1 LLSLAFSL
9 LCFAVQETFGVQR
22 TFFAVVVLILELE
35 KPIIMGTNP
44 KTTLYVG
51 GLEENVTEGV
61 LHAAFIPF
69 GDIKDVSMPLD
80 QSTQKHRGFA
90 FVTYIDKEDAAA
102 AMDNMHNAE
111 LYGRVLTV
119 NYAQPIKIKGGEQGW
134 ASQPVWADADTWF
147 ERQQQEEGL
156 QRLQAEHQATIEAA
170 EAEDRKKLTEARDGE
185 TEAVDDEPTDPMAQA
200 EAEALSNN
208 PPQ

>member
-1 LLSLAFSL
+1 
-9 LCFAVQETFGVQR
+9 VT
-22 TFFAVVVLILELE
+22 
-35 KPIIMGTNP
+35 
-44 KTTLYVG
+44 G

-80 QSTQKHRGFA
+80 QSTQKHRGFS
-90 FVTYIDKEDAAA
+90 FVTYLDKEDAAA

-134 ASQPVWADADTWF
+134 ASQPGMQSLISFVVLISSAIKF
-147 ERQQQEEGL
+147 C
-156 QRLQAEHQATIEAA
+156 
-170 EAEDRKKLTEARDGE
+170 
-185 TEAVDDEPTDPMAQA
+185 
-200 EAEALSNN
+200 
-208 PPQ
+208 

>member
-1 LLSLAFSL
+1 MA
-9 LCFAVQETFGVQR
+9 
-22 TFFAVVVLILELE
+22 
-35 KPIIMGTNP
+35 NP

-51 GLEENVTEGV
+51 GLEENVTEGI

-69 GDIKDVSMPLD
+69 GDVKDVSMPLD
-80 QSTQKHRGFA
+80 QATQKHRGFG
-90 FVTYIDKEDAAA
+90 FVTYLEKEDAAA

-147 ERQQQEEGL
+147 ERQQQEEEL
-156 QRLQAEHQATIEAA
+156 AKLNAEHEATVKAA
-170 EAEDRKKLTEARDGE
+170 EEEERKLAAGKGIVEEEDSKD
-185 TEAVDDEPTDPMAQA
+185 DPMVQA
-200 EAEALSNN
+200 EAAALAQQST
-208 PPQ
+208 

>member
-1 LLSLAFSL
+1 
-9 LCFAVQETFGVQR
+9 
-22 TFFAVVVLILELE
+22 
-35 KPIIMGTNP
+35 MGTNP

-51 GLEENVTEGV
+51 GLEENVTEPV

-80 QSTQKHRGFA
+80 QSTQKHRAFG
-90 FVTYIDKEDAAA
+90 FVTYLEKEDAAA

-147 ERQQQEEGL
+147 ERQQQEEEL
-156 QRLQAEHQATIEAA
+156 QRLQVEHEATVKAA
-170 EAEDRKKLTEARDGE
+170 EEEGRKKLVQAREGE
-185 TEAVDDEPTDPMAQA
+185 TEDADDKMDPMAKA
-200 EAEALSNN
+200 EAEALEENN
-208 PPQ
+208 A